1 MVHIGPLVKTQK
13 TWPFLRSSSCTCNCQ
28 RVRITVH
35 LIGAVPTVPVSVT
48 SQAEVQTFPLN
59 VAVDLG
65 VIADQRRT
73 GSLVTAVLA
82 VSVSVTLVVGV
93 SALSLAG
100 AAELRGRAHLGR
112 TGSLVT
118 EVITVCD
125 LVTLPGLGDTEA
137 GTEAAELLLAA
148 GLVRGDLDDNLV
160 RIVSTVICSIM
171 FLLAWNTPSVIT
183 PELCGLA

>member
-1 MVHIGPLVKTQK
+1 MGHIGPLVNTQN
-13 TWPFLRSSSCTCNCQ
+13 TGQCLRDSSCASNCQ
-28 RVRITVH
+28 RIRITVQ
-35 LIGAVPTVPVSVT
+35 LIRAVPTVTVSVT
-48 SQAEVQTFPLN
+48 FQTEVQTFPLT

-65 VIADQRRT
+65 GRADQRRA

-93 SALSLAG
+93 NALSLAG

-112 TGSLVT
+112 TVSLVT
-118 EVITVCD
+118 EVITVRD
-125 LVTLPGLGDTEA
+125 LVTLPGLGDAEA

-171 FLLAWNTPSVIT
+171 FILAWNTPSVIT

>member
-65 VIADQRRT
+65 VRADQRRT

-82 VSVSVTLVVGV
+82 VSVAVTLVVGV

-112 TGSLVT
+112 TVSLVT
-118 EVITVCD
+118 EVITVRD
-125 LVTLPGLGDTEA
+125 LVTLPGLGDAEA

-171 FLLAWNTPSVIT
+171 FLLAWNTPSVIA
-183 PELCGLA
+183 PEL

>member
-1 MVHIGPLVKTQK
+1 MTRPLGYRPEPGTV
-13 TWPFLRSSSCTCNCQ
+13 
-28 RVRITVH
+28 RVRQPVTGVGLEVTVV
-35 LIGAVPTVPVSVT
+35 GTV
-48 SQAEVQTFPLN
+48 
-59 VAVDLG
+59 
-65 VIADQRRT
+65 
-73 GSLVTAVLA
+73 SLVTAVLA

-100 AAELRGRAHLGR
+100 AAELRGQAHLGR

-118 EVITVCD
+118 EVITVRD
-125 LVTLPGLGDTEA
+125 LVTLPGLGDAEA

-171 FLLAWNTPSVIT
+171 FLLAWDTPSVIA
-183 PELCGLA
+183 PEL